1 MRKRLYY
8 ISSIISMCL
17 IIIALG
23 SGCASLEKESNN
35 PETNEQSAI
44 SVYEGVMPNEL
55 PEHINTELKTGVT
68 LDGHLDVS
76 KELTEYKLK
85 GITLTRHI
93 LETKNTVDNFLKIQ
107 DNNLVVKERKSSKKE
122 DELLENGKAMEV
134 YTAELECGW
143 IQCRDLYFSFQY
155 NDENLFDIYDR
166 DESSEGSYLDSV
178 PRGTELDFISLEQ
191 AKKEFQDSLSFLEIK
206 NLLEPEVFTFTADFL
221 QEVVD
226 KEYEI
231 AKELKFEEDMEKY
244 NLVFSEDDGY
254 YYMRMRQGVQG
265 IPLYYLG
272 GVDETMSGT
281 YYNLPNSVECVYGK
295 DGILNLNIM
304 NLFDIKEEEE
314 IEIKSFSEILNKFC
328 STHGSVETTIKYIGL
343 SYLPIVKDGSR
354 LEFNGQPVWYFV
366 YDEVSGDLTPRNVII
381 YNAETGEIIG

>member
-17 IIIALG
+17 MVIALG
-23 SGCASLEKESNN
+23 SGCASLEKESDH
-35 PETNEQSAI
+35 PETDEQSAI

-55 PEHINTELKTGVT
+55 PEYINVELGTGVT
-68 LDGHLDVS
+68 MDGYLDVS

-93 LETKNTVDNFLKIQ
+93 LETKNTVDNFLKQ
-107 DNNLVVKERKSSKKE
+107 ENDLVVKETKSSQKE
-122 DELLENGKAMEV
+122 DELLENGKAMDV
-134 YTAELECGW
+134 YTVELEGGQV
-143 IQCRDLYFSFQY
+143 QCRDLYFLFRY
-155 NDENLFDIYDR
+155 NYENVFDIYEK
-166 DESSEGSYLDSV
+166 DENDEGSYLYRV
-178 PRGTELDFISLEQ
+178 PRETELDGISLEQ
-191 AKKEFQDSLSFLEIK
+191 AKGEFQDSLSFLEIK

-221 QEVVD
+221 QEVAD
-226 KEYEI
+226 EKYEE
-231 AKELKFEEDMEKY
+231 AKELNFEEDMERY
-244 NLVFSEDDGY
+244 NLAFSEDDDY

-265 IPLYYLG
+265 VPLFHLG
-272 GVDETMSGT
+272 GVDGTMSGT
-281 YYNLPNSVECVYGK
+281 YQNFPTSVQCVYGK
-295 DGILNLNIM
+295 DGILKLDIT

-314 IEIKSFSEILNKFC
+314 MEIKSFSEMLNKFC
-328 STHGSVETTIKYIGL
+328 SSHGSVETTIKYIGL

-366 YDEVSGDLTPRNVII
+366 YDEVLGDITPREVII